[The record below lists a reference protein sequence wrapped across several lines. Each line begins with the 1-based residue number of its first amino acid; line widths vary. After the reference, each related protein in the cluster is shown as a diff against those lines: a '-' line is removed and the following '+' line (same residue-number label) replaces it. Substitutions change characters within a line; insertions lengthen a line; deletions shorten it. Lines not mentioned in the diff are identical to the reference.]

1 MTIKLHGFPQ
11 TRATRV
17 HWMLEEVGADYEFV
31 TVEIMKGAH
40 KQPDYLAKHPHG
52 RVPYFEDGDVK
63 LLESCAAV
71 LYLAD
76 KHADKKLAPP
86 IDSPARADYYQ
97 WVVYAAATLDK
108 PSIDTYFHKV
118 VFPPERRRAEVV
130 EEHRPTLEASMRIL
144 ENALKGKT
152 WLLGDAFSAADVAIG
167 YSLNL
172 ADKAGAIVDAPG
184 VAAYLGR
191 LRERPAFKKAYGL

>member
-11 TRATRV
+11 TRSTRV

-31 TVEIMKGAH
+31 QVEIMKGAH
-40 KQPDYLAKHPHG
+40 KQPDYLALHPHG
-52 RVPYFEDGDVK
+52 RVPYFEDGEVK
-63 LLESCAAV
+63 LLESGAAL

-76 KHADKKLAPP
+76 KYPEKKLAPSV
-86 IDSPARADYYQ
+86 DSPARAAYYQ
-97 WVVYAAATLDK
+97 WIVYAAATLDK
-108 PSIDTYFHKV
+108 PAVDTYFHKV
-118 VFPPERRRAEVV
+118 IFPAERRKPEIV
-130 EEHRPTLEASMRIL
+130 EEHRPTLEAAMRVL
-144 ENALKGKT
+144 ESALKGKT
-152 WLLGDAFSAADVAIG
+152 WLLGDAFSAADVAVG

-191 LRERPAFKKAYGL
+191 LRERPAFKKAFGG